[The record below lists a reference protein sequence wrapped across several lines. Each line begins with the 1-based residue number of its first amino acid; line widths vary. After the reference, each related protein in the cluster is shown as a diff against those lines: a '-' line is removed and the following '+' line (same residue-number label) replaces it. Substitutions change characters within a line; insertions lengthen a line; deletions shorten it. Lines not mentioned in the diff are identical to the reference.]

1 LKEVESGLIFLCE
14 NLIIHKE
21 VKSTNKEF
29 SGKIDPKMILDYYK
43 DWNSD
48 NAPLMMFLDASDL
61 ENEDEKKMAYLRKK
75 YDNLSK

>member
-1 LKEVESGLIFLCE
+1 MKEAKLGLSFLCE
-14 NLIIHKE
+14 NLIKQKE

-29 SGKIDPKMILDYYK
+29 SGKSDPDMILDYYK

-48 NAPLMMFLDASDL
+48 NAPLMIFLETSDL

-75 YDNLSK
+75 YNNLSK

>member
-1 LKEVESGLIFLCE
+1 MKEGENGLIFLCE
-14 NLIIHKE
+14 NLIKYTE
-21 VKSTNKEF
+21 VKSTNKGF

-61 ENEDEKKMAYLRKK
+61 ENEDERKMAYLRKK